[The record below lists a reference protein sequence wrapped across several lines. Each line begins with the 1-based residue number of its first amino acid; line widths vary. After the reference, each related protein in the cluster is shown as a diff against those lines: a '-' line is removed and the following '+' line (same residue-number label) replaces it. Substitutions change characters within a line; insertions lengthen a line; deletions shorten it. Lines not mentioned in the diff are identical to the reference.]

1 MLAST
6 TVMKRWTILAM
17 ALLCAA
23 PACKDDKGGDGAETE
38 EGSGSSGDSG
48 LNHPDNDAGV
58 VKLAKAAMKCEWKRD
73 ALAHDCEDYKAWN
86 KSEDLD
92 DGKNDAT
99 LLNMLEDGDKVVR
112 FLAAKALQNNSTKW
126 PSDKKAGEKVLAAA
140 KKEKEKEISDLMGRV
155 TGEIDVGKT
164 GLDGDIKKLL
174 ADSKNQDV
182 RKGIVSS
189 VLFNNQTEGGF
200 YDLLQK
206 VAREDGNKDVR
217 KAAAAAFWVGGSK
230 RHDDTCKLWL
240 ELADD
245 ADTDIAGHSTYHA
258 SWWSHGGGCT
268 EQWDALLDT
277 IEKRGKAGKIQSTF
291 TTSAL
296 GWLQQQPKAST
307 AQKDRALKIAEMI
320 AGTPGNSSSA
330 RGDAL
335 RKVGEYSPQAN
346 TVAAKFKDDKEF
358 FVKSTA
364 ERILEGKVDK
374 KQRK

>member
-1 MLAST
+1 MR
-6 TVMKRWTILAM
+6 KWTIFALLLLAM
-17 ALLCAA
+17 A
-23 PACKDDKGGDGAETE
+23 PACKDDDKGGDDSAETE
-38 EGSGSSGDSG
+38 ESGSSGDSG
-48 LNHPDNDAGV
+48 LNHPDNDPAV
-58 VKLAKAAMKCEWKRD
+58 VELAKAAMKCEWKRD
-73 ALAHDCEDYKAWN
+73 SLKSDCEAYKAWS
-86 KSEDLD
+86 KSDELKK
-92 DGKNDAT
+92 GKNDAT
-99 LLNMLEDGDKVVR
+99 LLNFLDDGDKVVR
-112 FLAAKALQNNSTKW
+112 FLGAKALQSNRSKW
-126 PSDKKAGEKVLAAA
+126 TNDAKAGKRVLAAA
-140 KKEKEKEISDLMGRV
+140 KKEKEKEISNLMGRLV
-155 TGEIDVGKT
+155 GSIDVGETK
-164 GLDGDIKKLL
+164 LDGEIKKLL
-174 ADSKNQDV
+174 AESKNQEL

-189 VLFNNQTEGGF
+189 VLFNNQKEGGF

-206 VAREDGNKDVR
+206 IAREDGDKEVR
-217 KAAAAAFWVGGSK
+217 KAAGAAFWTGGHT

-245 ADTDIAGHSTYHA
+245 AEPDIAGPSTYHA

-296 GWLQQQPKAST
+296 GWLQQQKKAST

-320 AGTPGNSSSA
+320 AGTEGNSASA

-335 RKVGEYSPQAN
+335 RKVGEYSPNAN
-346 TVAAKFKDDKEF
+346 AIAGKFKDDKEF

-364 ERILEGKVDK
+364 ERILEGKVKK

>member
-1 MLAST
+1 
-6 TVMKRWTILAM
+6 M
-17 ALLCAA
+17 ALLVAA
-23 PACKDDKGGDGAETE
+23 PACKDDKGGDSAETE
-38 EGSGSSGDSG
+38 EGSASSGDGG
-48 LNHPDNDAGV
+48 LNHPDNDAAV

-73 ALAHDCEDYKAWN
+73 SLAYDCDDFKAWN
-86 KSEDLD
+86 ESKELD

-112 FLAAKALQNNSTKW
+112 FLAAKALQSNSVKW
-126 PSDKKAGEKVLAAA
+126 PSDEKAAKRVIAAA
-140 KKEKEKEISDLMGRV
+140 KKEKDGDISELMGRIV
-155 TGEIDVGKT
+155 GEIDVSKT
-164 GLDGDIKKLL
+164 KLDGDVKKLL
-174 ADSKNQDV
+174 SDSKNQKL

-189 VLFNNQTEGGF
+189 VLFNNRKEGGF

-206 VAREDGNKDVR
+206 MAREDGDKEVR
-217 KAAAAAFWVGGSK
+217 KAAAAAFWTGGSD

-240 ELADD
+240 ELSDD
-245 ADTDIAGHSTYHA
+245 ADADIAGHSAYHA

-268 EQWDALLDT
+268 GQWDALLDT
-277 IEKRGKAGKIQSTF
+277 IEKQGKAGKIQSTF

-320 AGTPGNSSSA
+320 AGTPGNSASV

-364 ERILEGKVDK
+364 ERILEGKVKK